1 MSFSWFENIYN
12 AAKEFYEIIMG
23 DDSGKLTGWINEYK
37 NTTIKKLETFI
48 KGIILDEK
56 AVKNAID
63 YTQSNGIVEGLV
75 NKLKTIKRTM
85 YGRAGLELLKRKMV
99 LTNKSFQLK

>member
-23 DDSGKLTGWINEYK
+23 DDSSKLTGWINEYK

>member
-1 MSFSWFENIYN
+1 M
-12 AAKEFYEIIMG
+12 
-23 DDSGKLTGWINEYK
+23 

>member
-1 MSFSWFENIYN
+1 
-12 AAKEFYEIIMG
+12 MG
-23 DDSGKLTGWINEYK
+23 DDSSKLTGWINEYK
-37 NTTIKKLETFI
+37 NTTITKLETFI